1 MPAEGGEPAAV
12 SVSVQAR
19 VRVRVRVRLRVP
31 VRVKVRVRVKVKVR
45 VRAEPLPTASPL
57 WLHPKVTV
65 TPHNAA
71 VTQPEDVARAFAA
84 NLARFEQAIALPRP

>member
-1 MPAEGGEPAAV
+1 MFSTWLGLELRVRVRAR
-12 SVSVQAR
+12 AR
-19 VRVRVRVRLRVP
+19 VRVRVRVRLALVLHRELCEVVHLLLSP
-31 VRVKVRVRVKVKVR
+31 CNS
-45 VRAEPLPTASPL
+45 PYLPIS
-57 WLHPKVTV
+57 PKVTV